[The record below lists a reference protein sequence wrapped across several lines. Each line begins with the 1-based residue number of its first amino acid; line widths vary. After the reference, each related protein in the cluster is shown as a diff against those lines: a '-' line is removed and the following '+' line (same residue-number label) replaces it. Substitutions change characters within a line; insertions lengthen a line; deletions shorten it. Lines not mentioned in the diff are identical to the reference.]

1 MEPAAEVYEGMV
13 VGEHSRLARGWW
25 WARAWWRASTAD
37 GHAPR
42 AAPPA
47 TRRRCCFG
55 VQWHEHAWQPAWRLK
70 ALIWQ
75 CDHHTYKSIR
85 AKRTPCSVPLPPR
98 RESDLEVNPVRE
110 KKLTNVRNTGSE
122 ERVLLSPPRVLTLED
137 AIGWV
142 GGPEELLFFFFY
154 YQFGG

>member
-1 MEPAAEVYEGMV
+1 M
-13 VGEHSRLARGWW
+13 
-25 WARAWWRASTAD
+25 
-37 GHAPR
+37 
-42 AAPPA
+42 
-47 TRRRCCFG
+47 
-55 VQWHEHAWQPAWRLK
+55 
-70 ALIWQ
+70 
-75 CDHHTYKSIR
+75 
-85 AKRTPCSVPLPPR
+85 
-98 RESDLEVNPVRE
+98 RE